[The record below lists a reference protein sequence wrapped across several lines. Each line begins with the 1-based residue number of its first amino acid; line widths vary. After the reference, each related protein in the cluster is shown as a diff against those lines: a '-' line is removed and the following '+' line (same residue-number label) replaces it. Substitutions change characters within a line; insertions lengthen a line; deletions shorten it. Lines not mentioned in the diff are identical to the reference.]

1 MADRSNGRDSKNKKQ
16 RIRKFNKNMKK
27 KLIATFMIFA
37 VLVAIV
43 VVNTVRISVVDG
55 SDYRILVLSQ
65 QDKTSTTL
73 PYKRGDIL
81 DRNGNVLATST
92 KVYNLILDPKA
103 ILDKEEYLEPTVNA
117 LTENF
122 EINREELINTINQK
136 AKSRYVVEVKGL
148 TYEQIEKF
156 EKILEDTDNN
166 PYIKGVWFENEYVR
180 NYPYSTLGAA
190 TIGYTDSGN
199 KGAWGIEEYYS
210 DTLNGVD
217 GRKYGFVNSDNAM
230 ETIIKAP
237 KDGNSVVSTIDMNM
251 QKIVEDKIQLWVER
265 YHPQNVAVV
274 VADPTDGEILAM
286 SSSKNVFDLNNPRD
300 LTRYYTEEQIAA
312 MSDEEA
318 VNNMS
323 QIWKNFCTSDTFEAG
338 STIKPFTVAAALE
351 EGVVNK
357 DQVFMCDGAQTVGGW
372 TIHCHKRAGHGPVTL
387 EQSIMYSC
395 NDALMQ
401 IAALVGKNAFCD
413 YQGKFGFGMKTGVDL
428 PGEASAAGL
437 LYTADTMDDA
447 SLATNSFGQN
457 FNVTMMQMTAGFSA
471 LINGGNYYQPHV
483 VKQIVNA
490 DGAVVEN
497 VEKKL
502 IRQVVTEDTS
512 EFLRQSLRDT
522 VVAGTGS
529 KAAVAGYE
537 VAGKTGTA
545 QITGRR
551 NEDVY
556 VLSFMGYAP
565 YNDPKILC
573 YVIVDQPDVPDRSSS
588 SYASLLFSEIMT
600 EILPYSGV
608 YATDEAAAQQAAAD
622 RKAAE
627 EAAKAEAAAQNGET
641 VQNNETS
648 QDANVAQSSE
658 PAQNADTTQSSE
670 PAQNTDAAQN
680 GETVQSADTA
690 QTAAD
695 NAGADESYD
704 DSAYGSIPDNAN
716 ILSTEQTN

>member
-1 MADRSNGRDSKNKKQ
+1 MFDINRDRKSKKSSMKT
-16 RIRKFNKNMKK
+16 RKFNKNMKR
-27 KLIATFMIFA
+27 KLVIVFCILA
-37 VLVAIV
+37 VLTTV
-43 VVNTVRISVVDG
+43 VIVNTIRISVVDG

-65 QDKTSTTL
+65 QDKSSTVL

-92 KVYNLILDPKA
+92 KVYNLVLDPKI
-103 ILDKEEYLEPTVNA
+103 ILSNEKYLEPTLKA

-122 EINREELINTINQK
+122 ELSREDLVNTINEK
-136 AKSRYVVEVKGL
+136 STSRYVVTLKAL

-156 EKILEDTDNN
+156 EKILEDKDEN
-166 PYIKGVWFENEYVR
+166 PYVKGVWFESEYLR
-180 NYPYSTLGAA
+180 NYPYSTLAA
-190 TIGYTDSGN
+190 STIGYTNAGN
-199 KGAWGIEEYYS
+199 AGTWGIEEYYN
-210 DTLNGVD
+210 DTLNGVN
-217 GRKYGFVNSDNAM
+217 GRKYGFVNEDNTM
-230 ETIIKAP
+230 ETIIKSP
-237 KDGNSVVSTIDMNM
+237 KDGNTVVSTIDMNM
-251 QKIVEDKIQLWVER
+251 QKIVEDKIQLCVER

-286 SSSKNVFDLNNPRD
+286 SSSKNVFDPNNPRD
-300 LTRYYTEEQIAA
+300 MTRYYTTEQINA
-312 MSDEEA
+312 MTDEEV

-323 QIWKNFCTSDTFEAG
+323 QICKNYCTSDTFEAG
-338 STIKPFTVAAALE
+338 STVKPFSVAAALE

-357 DQVFMCDGAQTVGGW
+357 DQTFVCDGAQSVGGW
-372 TIHCHKRAGHGPVTL
+372 TIHCHKRAGHGLVSL

-413 YQGKFGFGMKTGVDL
+413 YQSKFGFGMKTGVDL

-437 LYTADTMDDA
+437 LYTPDTMDDA

-490 DGAVVEN
+490 DGAIVEN

-512 EFLRQSLRDT
+512 EFLRQALRDT
-522 VVAGTGS
+522 VVAGTGT
-529 KAAVAGYE
+529 KASVAGYE

-556 VLSFMGYAP
+556 ILSFLGYAP

-573 YVIVDQPDVPDRSSS
+573 YVLVDQPDVPDKSSS

-608 YATDEAAAQQAAAD
+608 YATDEAAAAQAAAE

-627 EAAKAEAAAQNGET
+627 EAERAALAQQDAQQNAEQNAGENVEQTGEQNGDDTQDSAEDTARAQEQPEGET
-641 VQNNETS
+641 
-648 QDANVAQSSE
+648 AP
-658 PAQNADTTQSSE
+658 PAQPE
-670 PAQNTDAAQN
+670 
-680 GETVQSADTA
+680 E
-690 QTAAD
+690 
-695 NAGADESYD
+695 NAGVDESYE
-704 DSAYGSIPDNAN
+704 DSAYGEIPNDAN
-716 ILSTEQTN
+716 ILSSE